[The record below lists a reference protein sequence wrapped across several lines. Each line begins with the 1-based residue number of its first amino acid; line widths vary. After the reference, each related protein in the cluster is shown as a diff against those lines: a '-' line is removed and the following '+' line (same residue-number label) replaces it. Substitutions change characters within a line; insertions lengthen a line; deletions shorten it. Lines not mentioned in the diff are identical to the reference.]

1 MNHRQQRAMRHGEWK
16 YLKVDEHE
24 YLFNLV
30 KDERERANLSALHP
44 DLFKSMREQYMAW
57 ENSVPPIPIDAAV
70 SLGFSYKDMP
80 QR

>member
-1 MNHRQQRAMRHGEWK
+1 
-16 YLKVDEHE
+16 
-24 YLFNLV
+24 
-30 KDERERANLSALHP
+30 
-44 DLFKSMREQYMAW
+44 MREQYMAW